1 MSTLGDTTKSAPTLR
16 SLSHEAQV
24 LLGSDALAHVIT
36 RNADGSP
43 QVSVVWCQV
52 QGDTVR
58 FVTESATAKVH
69 NLRRDPKVV
78 LSVEDEERNLRGFQ
92 HHLVIRG
99 TARIEDGPDP
109 ELFDALC
116 ATYLGRVDT
125 TMPLRRSPSAVVVAV
140 DVEHI
145 GGNGPWVR

>member
-1 MSTLGDTTKSAPTLR
+1 MSTLGDTSKRTPTLR

-36 RNADGSP
+36 QNRDGSP
-43 QVSVVWCQV
+43 QVSVVWCEV

-58 FVTESATAKVH
+58 FVTEGDTAKVR

-99 TARIEDGPDP
+99 TARIEDGPAP
-109 ELFDALC
+109 ELFDQLC
-116 ATYLGRVDT
+116 ATYVGRVDT
-125 TMPLRRSPSAVVVAV
+125 SIPLRQSPSAVVVNV

>member
-1 MSTLGDTTKSAPTLR
+1 MSTLGGPTKRSPTLR
-16 SLSHEAQV
+16 SFPHEAEV

-36 RNADGSP
+36 RNSDGSP

-58 FVTESATAKVH
+58 FVTEAATAKVR

-78 LSVEDEERNLRGFQ
+78 LSVEDEVRNLRGFQ

-99 TARIEDGPDP
+99 TTRIEEGPDP
-109 ELFDALC
+109 DLFDALC

-125 TMPLRRSPSAVVVAV
+125 GLALRASPSAVVVNV